1 MVLVFGD
8 LYQFSKILFRRMLVL
23 PELLLNYTD
32 YFQPLNLFNYITFRT
47 IGALLTAL
55 LITIFGPFII
65 SLLKKLKRKVNQF
78 ELMDPRIILSLK
90 LELQLWEDY

>member
-8 LYQFSKILFRRMLVL
+8 LYQFSKILFRRMLML

-47 IGALLTAL
+47 IGGSINCSINKLYIWSIYYLT
-55 LITIFGPFII
+55 I
-65 SLLKKLKRKVNQF
+65 KKSSKER
-78 ELMDPRIILSLK
+78 ST
-90 LELQLWEDY
+90 YSY